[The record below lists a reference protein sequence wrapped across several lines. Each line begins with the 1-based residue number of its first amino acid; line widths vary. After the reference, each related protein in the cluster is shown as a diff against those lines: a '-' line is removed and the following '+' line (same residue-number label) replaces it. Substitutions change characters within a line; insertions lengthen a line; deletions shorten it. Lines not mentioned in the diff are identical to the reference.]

1 MKDILEALSA
11 AAPNVERKML
21 ILQDGRMTGT
31 IGGGCLEAKVI
42 TEARELMIQPEK
54 NAILIKVDLTTEA
67 AEEEGMVCG
76 GILEVFLE
84 KM

>member
-54 NAILIKVDLTTEA
+54 KPY
-67 AEEEGMVCG
+67 
-76 GILEVFLE
+76 
-84 KM
+84 

>member
-1 MKDILEALSA
+1 
-11 AAPNVERKML
+11 ML
-21 ILQDGRMTGT
+21 ILQDGRLTGT

-42 TEARELMIQPEK
+42 TSSRELMIQPEK
-54 NAILIKVDLTTEA
+54 TALIKVDLTAEE

-84 KM
+84 KIS

>member
-54 NAILIKVDLTTEA
+54 KRHIDQS
-67 AEEEGMVCG
+67 GSDYRRG
-76 GILEVFLE
+76 
-84 KM
+84 